1 MNSWLRVP
9 LVRGRTCGVRQ
20 KCPGGSLINPVR
32 AMPERGV
39 FAPGFLR
46 VRSAATSAVLA
57 APAFLRASSSPR
69 PLLPCLRFPSPQRNP
84 SNEVL
89 SAPTLRPRSTPERSL
104 PSHPRTG
111 KPKRSLPSHPR
122 TRTGLCLQRLVH
134 VVVATRRHAPVIV
147 CNLFWCQRCVPIFRS
162 LSRSCFTVF
171 HASNLWCLPL
181 QVAAI
186 SSDSAAAPSELR
198 ELRAPFQSAHH
209 FSSTPTSSA

>member
-89 SAPTLRPRSTPERSL
+89 SAPTLRPHSTPE
-104 PSHPRTG
+104 
-111 KPKRSLPSHPR
+111 RSLPSHPR
-122 TRTGLCLQRLVH
+122 TRTGLCLQHLVH

>member
-20 KCPGGSLINPVR
+20 KCPGGSLISLVR

-104 PSHPRTG
+104 PSHPRT
-111 KPKRSLPSHPR
+111 
-122 TRTGLCLQRLVH
+122 RTGLCLQRLVH

-147 CNLFWCQRCVPIFRS
+147 CNLFWCQRCVLIFSS

-198 ELRAPFQSAHH
+198 ELRAPFQLAHH

>member
-20 KCPGGSLINPVR
+20 KCPGGSLINLVC

-104 PSHPRTG
+104 PSHPRT
-111 KPKRSLPSHPR
+111 
-122 TRTGLCLQRLVH
+122 RTGLCLQRLVH

-147 CNLFWCQRCVPIFRS
+147 CNIYSGANGVCRFSAPFRVPVSRFSTPPICGACH
-162 LSRSCFTVF
+162 SRSQR
-171 HASNLWCLPL
+171 SRLILP
-181 QVAAI
+181 Q
-186 SSDSAAAPSELR
+186 LR
-198 ELRAPFQSAHH
+198 LNCG
-209 FSSTPTSSA
+209 SSARPSS